1 MPLNKYRDVHI
12 ENRQVDTEGEE
23 VGWDELGDWG

>member
-1 MPLNKYRDVHI
+1 MPYRDVNT

-23 VGWDELGDWG
+23 VGQDELGDWD